1 MRADL
6 PLATIWGALGD
17 PLSDP
22 IVGRALLELLLIGV
36 STGALGCWVV
46 LYGFSYGAESLSHS
60 LLPGLVLATLA
71 GSSIVLGGLAG
82 ALVAA
87 LAIAAARQVPTV
99 GGDTAIAVVV
109 TTLFGAGVLLA
120 LSPASPPGLSSLLFG
135 DVLGT
140 SDGDL
145 ALAAISALVVIVVLY
160 TLHGR
165 LLATGFDREAARAIG
180 VRPVAIE
187 TSVLVLTALVVVVA
201 VQGLGNLLV
210 LAVLIGPAMV
220 ARRLTRRIGTML
232 FASVGVAAL
241 GSAAGI
247 YASYYLGSAAGASV
261 AASFVVLYLLAGVAT
276 SLAIRR

>member
-1 MRADL
+1 MRPDL
-6 PLATIWGALGD
+6 TIATIWSALGD
-17 PLSDP
+17 PVSDP
-22 IVGRALLELLLIGV
+22 IVRRALLELVLIGV
-36 STGALGCWVV
+36 SAGALGCWVV

-71 GSSIVLGGLAG
+71 GGSIVVGGLAG

-109 TTLFGAGVLLA
+109 TTMFGAGVLLA
-120 LSPASPPGLSSLLFG
+120 LSPASPPGLASLLFG

-140 SDGDL
+140 TNGDL
-145 ALAAISALVVIVVLY
+145 ALAAISALVVTGVLY
-160 TLHGR
+160 GLHGR
-165 LLATGFDREAARAIG
+165 LLATGFDRDGARAIG
-180 VRPVAIE
+180 VRPGAIE
-187 TSVLVLTALVVVVA
+187 TAVLVLTALVMVVA

-232 FASVGVAAL
+232 VAAVGVAAI
-241 GSAAGI
+241 GGAAGI

-261 AASFVVLYLLAGVAT
+261 AASFVVLYLLAG
-276 SLAIRR
+276 LAAPLAARR